1 MTLFVDVPDDV
12 VRQQDADNLYDQL
25 ETPNKVHVLVD
36 KRDIIAEKEPTTIYT
51 LEAIRIQ
58 RDRKVYI
65 NFEVPMTS
73 EAFTNLTNYV
83 NLVVNVNDIGWW
95 NLGNT
100 NFRVPLSIYRL
111 HTWHRFTTS
120 MLYDFTALQAA
131 GSTQGCKLQFGVVF
145 QTSASAQKTRINTN
159 CDINATGKGGRGNRL
174 DSVADQNYMRLIVQ
188 EVG

>member
-12 VRQQDADNLYDQL
+12 VRQQDDVNMGKELA
-25 ETPNKVHVLVD
+25 TPNKVHVLVD
-36 KRDIIAEKEPTTIYT
+36 KRDIIAAKEPDTIYA
-51 LEAIRIQ
+51 LRAIRIQ
-58 RDRKVYI
+58 RDKKVYI

-73 EAFTNLTNYV
+73 AAFTNLTNYV
-83 NLVVNVNDIGWW
+83 NIVVNVNDLGWW

-131 GSTQGCKLQFGVVF
+131 DSTQGCKLDFGLVF
-145 QTSASAQKTRINTN
+145 QTSASSTGTHINGN
-159 CDINATGKGGRGNRL
+159 CDINATGKGGRGQRL
-174 DSVADQNYMRLIVQ
+174 DSVADQNYLRLIIE

>member
-1 MTLFVDVPDDV
+1 MTIFVDVPDDV
-12 VRQQDADNLYDQL
+12 VRQQDDINMGKELA
-25 ETPNKVHVLVD
+25 TPNKVHVLVD
-36 KRDIIAEKEPTTIYT
+36 KRDIIAEKEPDTIYA
-51 LEAIRIQ
+51 LRAIRIQ
-58 RDRKVYI
+58 RDKKVYI

-73 EAFTNLTNYV
+73 AAFTNLTNYV
-83 NLVVNVNDIGWW
+83 NIVVNVNDLGWW

-131 GSTQGCKLQFGVVF
+131 NSTQGCKLDFGLVF
-145 QTSASAQKTRINTN
+145 QTSASSTGTHINGN
-159 CDINATGKGGRGNRL
+159 CDINATGKGGRGQRL
-174 DSVADQNYMRLIVQ
+174 DSVADQNYLRLIVE